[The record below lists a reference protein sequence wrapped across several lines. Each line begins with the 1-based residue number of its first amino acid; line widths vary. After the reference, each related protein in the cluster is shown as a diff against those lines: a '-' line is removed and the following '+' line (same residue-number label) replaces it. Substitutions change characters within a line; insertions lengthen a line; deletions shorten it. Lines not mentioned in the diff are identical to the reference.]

1 MTSYVNIF
9 EDMDF
14 MMNLL
19 AGAYDDKIKKGKM
32 KIEPVYSKKQID
44 LGDTVLTEATTIDEL
59 VAPVEEV
66 TDEFM
71 EVDTIEELMDIEPK
85 AEPVIDEDYEEE
97 EQVSAPKCTDIEL
110 AISVVSGY
118 CTDMTKEDFEP
129 EVYAE
134 AEELYYSMGDIDY
147 TEEKELGVGTVIS
160 MSNKGMSDF
169 FNDRIN
175 SIESWKDEGY
185 IGAEIEEYIYEDDEV
200 NVVEECDVTIFSFA
214 KAFSC
219 MMPRAA

>member
-32 KIEPVYSKKQID
+32 KISYVYSEPK
-44 LGDTVLTEATTIDEL
+44 
-59 VAPVEEV
+59 
-66 TDEFM
+66 
-71 EVDTIEELMDIEPK
+71 EVDTIEEVVDIEPEFIEVDTIEEVMGI
-85 AEPVIDEDYEEE
+85 EPVIDEESDEGAE
-97 EQVSAPKCTDIEL
+97 VFAPKCTDIEK
-110 AISVVSGY
+110 AISVLDGS
-118 CTDMTKEDFEP
+118 CTDMDSEDFDS
-129 EVYAE
+129 EVWAE
-134 AEELYYSMGDIDY
+134 ANEIYYSMDDVDY
-147 TEEKELGVGTVIS
+147 AEEEELGVGTVIS
-160 MSNKGMSDF
+160 MSNKRLGEF
-169 FNDRIN
+169 FTERIE
-175 SIESWKDEGY
+175 SIESWNEDEGTNE
-185 IGAEIEEYIYEDDEV
+185 GAEIDYVYEDDEV

>member
-44 LGDTVLTEATTIDEL
+44 LGDTVLTEATLDEVIVPTDEL
-59 VAPVEEV
+59 EFIEVE
-66 TDEFM
+66 
-71 EVDTIEELMDIEPK
+71 TIEEVMGIESVI
-85 AEPVIDEDYEEE
+85 VIDEDYDEE
-97 EQVSAPKCTDIEL
+97 EQVSAPKCTDIEK
-110 AISVVSGY
+110 AISVLDGS
-118 CTDMTKEDFEP
+118 CTDMDSEDFEP
-129 EVYAE
+129 EVWAE
-134 AEELYYSMGDIDY
+134 ANELYYSMDDVGR
-147 TEEKELGVGTVIS
+147 TEEIMATGETIIT
-160 MSNKGMSDF
+160 MSGNRLIDF
-169 FNDRIN
+169 LVDRAN
-175 SIESWKDEGY
+175 SIELWNEEDDGNVND
-185 IGAEIEEYIYEDDEV
+185 EYIYEEDEV

-219 MMPRAA
+219 MMPRVA

>member
-59 VAPVEEV
+59 MAPVEEV
-66 TDEFM
+66 TDEFI

-85 AEPVIDEDYEEE
+85 AEPVIDEDYDEE

-110 AISVVSGY
+110 AIAVLDGS
-118 CTDMTKEDFEP
+118 CTDMDSEDFDS
-129 EVYAE
+129 EVWAE
-134 AEELYYSMGDIDY
+134 ANELYYSMDDVDY

-185 IGAEIEEYIYEDDEV
+185 IGAEIEEYVYEDDEV
-200 NVVEECDVTIFSFA
+200 NVVEECDVTIFSFT

>member
-32 KIEPVYSKKQID
+32 KISYVYSEPK
-44 LGDTVLTEATTIDEL
+44 
-59 VAPVEEV
+59 
-66 TDEFM
+66 
-71 EVDTIEELMDIEPK
+71 EVDTIEEVVDIEPEPVEVDTIEEVMGI
-85 AEPVIDEDYEEE
+85 EPVIDEEGI
-97 EQVSAPKCTDIEL
+97 SAPKCTDIEK
-110 AISVVSGY
+110 AISVLDGT
-118 CTDMTKEDFEP
+118 CTDMDSEDFDS
-129 EVYAE
+129 EVWAE
-134 AEELYYSMGDIDY
+134 ANELYYSMDDVDY
-147 TEEKELGVGTVIS
+147 AEEEELGVGTVIS
-160 MSNKGMSDF
+160 MSNKRLSEF
-169 FNDRIN
+169 FTERIE
-175 SIESWKDEGY
+175 SIESWESDEGTEDY
-185 IGAEIEEYIYEDDEV
+185 SAEIEYVYEDDEV

>member
-32 KIEPVYSKKQID
+32 KISYVYSEPK
-44 LGDTVLTEATTIDEL
+44 
-59 VAPVEEV
+59 
-66 TDEFM
+66 
-71 EVDTIEELMDIEPK
+71 EVDTIEEVMGI
-85 AEPVIDEDYEEE
+85 EPVIDEEEDE
-97 EQVSAPKCTDIEL
+97 VFAPKCTDIEK
-110 AISVVSGY
+110 AISVLDGS
-118 CTDMTKEDFEP
+118 CTDMNSEDFDS
-129 EVYAE
+129 EVWAE
-134 AEELYYSMGDIDY
+134 ANELYYSMDDVDY
-147 TEEKELGVGTVIS
+147 IEEEELGVGTVIS
-160 MSNKGMSDF
+160 MSNKRLSEF
-169 FNDRIN
+169 FTERIS
-175 SIESWKDEGY
+175 SIESWNEDETEWNEV
-185 IGAEIEEYIYEDDEV
+185 AEIDYVYEDDEV